1 MIERTYVI
9 PLRSEWLKIPKY
21 KRAKKA
27 VNSVKS
33 FLVKHMKVEEEN
45 IKLGIALNLELWKH
59 GIKNPP
65 HKIKVNVQKDD
76 KGVLKVQ
83 LFGVPFEV
91 KEEKKE
97 KGLKDKVLE
106 TVGIK
111 KDEKK
116 EETVKE
122 VKQKVKEG
130 EKEIKK
136 ELKKLDEKTEELK
149 VVKKEEPKVEKR
161 TEEKKTEVKV
171 EKPKETTVNDLKRKE
186 LDEKTK
192 KELKEVE

>member
-1 MIERTYVI
+1 MIERTYII
-9 PLRSEWLKIPKY
+9 PLRSEWLKIPRY

-33 FLVKHMKVEEEN
+33 FLAKHMKAELEN
-45 IKLGIALNLELWKH
+45 IKVQKAVNLEIWKH

-65 HKIKVNVQKDD
+65 SKIKVNVQKDD
-76 KGVLKVQ
+76 KGIVKAQ
-83 LFGVPFEV
+83 LFGVPFDV

-97 KGLKDKVLE
+97 KGLKEKVLE

-116 EETVKE
+116 DETVEE
-122 VKQKVKEG
+122 VKQKVKQG

-149 VVKKEEPKVEKR
+149 KEP
-161 TEEKKTEVKV
+161 
-171 EKPKETTVNDLKRKE
+171 EKPA
-186 LDEKTK
+186 EKHDK
-192 KELKEVE
+192 KYHRQNRRHQNRQPVF